1 MKTRIKYSSWK
12 HLNFSFRNIN
22 ISFALLPRQTPHA
35 QRNYVCFSLEFFFAH
50 YLSWRKISA
59 LRATRI
65 QAFVIQKT
73 PKKENYA
80 NKCGCV
86 LLTQRWRLNMS
97 LLYFSFYGVLFLF
110 ECVRHHWGN
119 EHRAI
124 FGIWINLSFKS
135 SGKRFSLIALLNG
148 TKWKS
153 YAATKSEYLFWYS
166 ENPHLSLSR
175 TILYRSR
182 YFRVSLCVHYHFTHS
197 VLSWKLA
204 KKTHQTTNNRKTEKK
219 NQF

>member
-1 MKTRIKYSSWK
+1 MEAFEFFISKYK
-12 HLNFSFRNIN
+12 HLVRSSPQTNTTRTTELRMFFSWVFLRSLFVLKENF
-22 ISFALLPRQTPHA
+22 
-35 QRNYVCFSLEFFFAH
+35 CFKCSSSNSNSSIRHTEN
-50 YLSWRKISA
+50 
-59 LRATRI
+59 T
-65 QAFVIQKT
+65 
-73 PKKENYA
+73 KKENYA

-166 ENPHLSLSR
+166 ESPHLSLSR